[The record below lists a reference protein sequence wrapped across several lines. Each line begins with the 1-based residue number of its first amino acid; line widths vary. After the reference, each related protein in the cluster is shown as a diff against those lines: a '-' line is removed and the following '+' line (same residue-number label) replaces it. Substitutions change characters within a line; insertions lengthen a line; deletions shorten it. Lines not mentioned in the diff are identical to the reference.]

1 MPMPYFCAAV
11 KSKLSALYAEHIK
24 PMLALAWPI
33 ILGQL
38 GMILMGVADTL
49 MVGRLGSAALASAN
63 QANNL
68 FFMVCGLTFGVLF
81 SVSTLV
87 SIKIG
92 AGKMKEV
99 FMTYRAGL
107 WVSAIL
113 ALVQTVIL
121 QLAVHRFDWFGQSQ
135 EVNALTPSYLSI
147 LTWSIYPMLLY
158 VTMKQFTDGLGFTR
172 LSMYITFGGLG
183 ANVLLN
189 YAFIYGHW
197 GIPAM
202 GLDGA
207 GYATFLSRL
216 LMLGASWWLI
226 RKHSALQPYRP
237 DQAAPWRDV
246 WAETR
251 QIWTIGL
258 PLALQTFAEWACFG
272 ISGIM
277 VGWLGKHPHAAHT
290 VALNV
295 ASFTFMVA
303 SGFAIAG
310 SIVAGNAYGEQNRE
324 KLRKTGH
331 AVLLVL
337 ALFEVVNAVA
347 FVVFARPLAR
357 LYSVEEPV
365 MPYILP
371 LLMLAAIFQLADG
384 IQAGGMNLLRGI
396 KDVRWSGAISVLSYW
411 VVSLPLSYGLG
422 IYLDWGVSGIW
433 LGFTVGLFVAALL
446 SVRRFYLQLNRLTFE
461 V

>member
-1 MPMPYFCAAV
+1 MTYFCAAV
-11 KSKLSALYAEHIK
+11 KSKLSALHQEHVK
-24 PMLALAWPI
+24 PMLSLAWPI

-92 AGKMKEV
+92 AGKLKQV

-113 ALVQTVIL
+113 AVAQTLIL
-121 QLAVHRFDWFGQSQ
+121 QLAVHQFEWFGQSE
-135 EVNALTPSYLSI
+135 EVNALTPSYLNI

-183 ANVLLN
+183 MNVLLN
-189 YAFIYGHW
+189 YAFIYGHF
-197 GIPAM
+197 GLPAW

-207 GYATFLSRL
+207 GYATCLSRV
-216 LMLGASWWLI
+216 LMVAASWWVI
-226 RKHSALQPYRP
+226 RKHPSLQTYRP
-237 DQAAPWRDV
+237 EKAASNAEV
-246 WAETR
+246 WKETA
-251 QIWTIGL
+251 QIWNIGL

-272 ISGIM
+272 VSGIM

-337 ALFEVVNAVA
+337 AVFEAINAFA
-347 FVVFARPLAR
+347 FVIFAKPMAR

-411 VVSLPLSYGLG
+411 VISLPLSYAMG
-422 IYLDWGVSGIW
+422 IYWGWGVSGIW
-433 LGFTVGLFVAALL
+433 FGFTVGLFVAALL

>member
-216 LMLGASWWLI
+216 LMLGASWLLI

>member
-1 MPMPYFCAAV
+1 MTYFCAAV
-11 KSKLSALYAEHIK
+11 KSKLSALHQEHVK
-24 PMLALAWPI
+24 PMLSLAWPI

-68 FFMVCGLTFGVLF
+68 YFMVCGLTFGVLF

-92 AGKMKEV
+92 AGKLKQV

-113 ALVQTVIL
+113 AVAQTLIL
-121 QLAVHRFDWFGQSQ
+121 QLAVHQFEWFGQSE
-135 EVNALTPSYLSI
+135 EVNALTPSYLNI

-183 ANVLLN
+183 MNVLLN
-189 YAFIYGHW
+189 YAFIYGHF
-197 GIPAM
+197 GLPAW

-207 GYATFLSRL
+207 GYATCLSRV
-216 LMLGASWWLI
+216 LMVAASWWVI
-226 RKHSALQPYRP
+226 RKHPSLQTYRP
-237 DQAAPWRDV
+237 EKAASNAEV
-246 WAETR
+246 WKETA
-251 QIWTIGL
+251 QIWNIGL

-272 ISGIM
+272 VSGIM

-337 ALFEVVNAVA
+337 AVFEAINAFA
-347 FVVFARPLAR
+347 FVIFAKPMAR

-411 VVSLPLSYGLG
+411 VISLPLSYAMG
-422 IYLDWGVSGIW
+422 IYWGWGVSGIW
-433 LGFTVGLFVAALL
+433 FGFTVGLFVAALL

>member
-1 MPMPYFCAAV
+1 MPYFCAAV
-11 KSKLSALYAEHIK
+11 KSKLSALFAEHIK
-24 PMLALAWPI
+24 PMLVLAWPI

-92 AGKMKEV
+92 AGKLKEV

-113 ALVQTVIL
+113 ALVQTLVL
-121 QLAVHRFDWFGQSQ
+121 QLAVYRFDWFGQSE
-135 EVNALTPSYLSI
+135 EVNALTPSYLNI

-197 GIPAM
+197 GLPAM

-207 GYATFLSRL
+207 GYATLLSRL
-216 LMLGASWWLI
+216 AMLAASWWVI
-226 RKHSALQPYRP
+226 RRHKWLQPYRP
-237 DQAAPWRDV
+237 QHPAPWRLV
-246 WAETR
+246 WKETS
-251 QIWTIGL
+251 QIWSIGL

-324 KLRKTGH
+324 KLRQTGH
-331 AVLLVL
+331 AVLVVL
-337 ALFEVVNAVA
+337 AVFEAVNALA
-347 FVVFARPLAR
+347 FVIFARPLAR

-371 LLMLAAIFQLADG
+371 LLMLAAVFQLADG

-411 VVSLPLSYGLG
+411 VISLPLSYGLG
-422 IYLDWGVSGIW
+422 IYWGWGVSGIW

-446 SVRRFYLQLNRLTFE
+446 SVRRFYLQLNRLTFD

>member
-11 KSKLSALYAEHIK
+11 KSKLSDLYAEHIK

-113 ALVQTVIL
+113 AVVQTVIL
-121 QLAVHRFDWFGQSQ
+121 QLAVYRFDWFGQSQ
-135 EVNALTPSYLSI
+135 EVNALTPSYLNI

-207 GYATFLSRL
+207 GYATVLSRF
-216 LMLGASWWLI
+216 LMLGASLWLI
-226 RKHSALQPYRP
+226 RKHPDLQPYRP
-237 DQAAPWRDV
+237 DQFASWSEV

-277 VGWLGKHPHAAHT
+277 VGWLGKYPHAAHT

-337 ALFEVVNAVA
+337 ALFEVVNALA
-347 FVVFARPLAR
+347 FVVFAGPLAR

>member
-1 MPMPYFCAAV
+1 MRTRFLP
-11 KSKLSALYAEHIK
+11 LYREHIL
-24 PMLALAWPI
+24 PMLELAWPI

-49 MVGRLGSAALASAN
+49 MVGKLGSAALASAN

-92 AGKMKEV
+92 AGKLKEV

-113 ALVQTVIL
+113 AVAQTLIL
-121 QLAVHRFDWFGQSQ
+121 QLAVYQFHWFGQSP
-135 EVNALTPSYLSI
+135 EVNALSPQYLQI
-147 LTWSIYPMLLY
+147 LIASIYPMLLF

-172 LSMYITFGGLG
+172 ISMYITFGGLLV
-183 ANVLLN
+183 NVLLN

-197 GIPAM
+197 GAPAW
-202 GLDGA
+202 GLNGA
-207 GYATFLSRL
+207 GYATFLSRIFML
-216 LMLGASWWLI
+216 LAIWAVI
-226 RKHSALQPYRP
+226 RFNGQLQPYRP
-237 DQAAPWRDV
+237 ERPAPVAEV
-246 WAETR
+246 WKETFK
-251 QIWTIGL
+251 IWNIGL

-310 SIVAGNAYGEQNRE
+310 SIVAGNAYGEQNRV
-324 KLRKTGH
+324 KLKQTGH
-331 AVLLVL
+331 AVLVVL
-337 ALFEVVNAVA
+337 TLFELVNAVF
-347 FVVFARPLAR
+347 FVILAKPLAR
-357 LYSVEEPV
+357 WYSVEADV
-365 MPYILP
+365 LPYILP
-371 LLMLAAIFQLADG
+371 LFLLAAVFQLADG
-384 IQAGGMNLLRGI
+384 IQAGGMNLLRSI
-396 KDVRWSGAISVLSYW
+396 KDVRWASAISVLSYW

-422 IYLDWGVSGIW
+422 IHWGWGVSGIW

-446 SVRRFYLQLNRLTFE
+446 SVRRFYLQLNRLTFD

>member
-1 MPMPYFCAAV
+1 MPMPYFCAAL
-11 KSKLSALYAEHIK
+11 KSKLSVLYAEHIK

-113 ALVQTVIL
+113 AVVQTVIL
-121 QLAVHRFDWFGQSQ
+121 QMAVYRFDWFGQSQ
-135 EVNALTPSYLSI
+135 EVNALTPSYLNI

-207 GYATFLSRL
+207 GYATVLSRF
-216 LMLGASWWLI
+216 LMLGASLWLI
-226 RKHSALQPYRP
+226 RKHPDLQPYRP
-237 DQAAPWRDV
+237 DQFASWSEV

-277 VGWLGKHPHAAHT
+277 VGWLGKYPHAAHT

-337 ALFEVVNAVA
+337 ALFEVVNALA